1 MQNKILKLNS
11 FSYLLINPVKK
22 IENKK
27 KIVEI
32 KQRML
37 MFKAFR
43 KILFSIESWNIFNLK
58 NKNKKREKKLKF
70 CLKK

>member
-11 FSYLLINPVKK
+11 FSCLFINPVKK

-37 MFKAFR
+37 MFRAF
-43 KILFSIESWNIFNLK
+43 IEYSTPISLSKFP
-58 NKNKKREKKLKF
+58 NK
-70 CLKK
+70 